1 MFVNTLYF
9 INSLFFNFC
18 IAFYLMNALQWYSYK
33 FKRVFFHY
41 HKPLWHLYFLFI
53 PYFFFLTFPLYSLAY
68 FALIHTPILYFWN
81 KGIDKKLV
89 FTSKVKWFFVFVFVY
104 NVIFAILALRFS
116 FLFNLFT
123 LPFALLS
130 LKIYEFFTNLYY
142 KKQAKVKLKTNQNLK
157 IILITASFGKTS
169 IKNFLYELLK
179 DDFKSYK
186 TPRSVNTLLGIVAD
200 INANLTPDT
209 QIYIAEAGARLKGDI
224 DEITRFL
231 EPHISIVGEIGNAHL
246 EYFKSVENIR
256 SAKLEALNSK
266 RLEKA
271 FLHSSTQ
278 KEEDE
283 LISLY
288 DDKLSFIHSS
298 LEGLEFKVNIE
309 NKLYNFK
316 SQILGAFNA
325 QNLCVCILCANYLG
339 IKLEKIQKQVLNIN
353 SVEHRLQVLSREP
366 KFIIDDGFNGNFKG
380 MSTSYELCK
389 NYKGRKILVSPGI
402 VEVSEEENIK
412 LAKIINECFD
422 LAIITAQ
429 VNAEIFKKELK
440 IKTIIL
446 KEKSQLIQT
455 LAKETKN
462 GDLILFSNDAP
473 SFM

>member
-1 MFVNTLYF
+1 
-9 INSLFFNFC
+9 
-18 IAFYLMNALQWYSYK
+18 
-33 FKRVFFHY
+33 HY

-53 PYFFFLTFPLYSLAY
+53 PYFLFLAFPLYSLAY
-68 FALIHTPILYFWN
+68 FALIHTPILYFWS

-104 NVIFAILALRFS
+104 NAIFAILALRFS
-116 FLFNLFT
+116 FLFNLFS
-123 LPFALLS
+123 LPFALFS

-142 KKQAKVKLKTNQNLK
+142 KKQAKAKLRANENLK

-200 INANLTPDT
+200 INTNLNQDT

-231 EPHISIVGEIGNAHL
+231 QPHISIVGEIGNAHL

-256 SAKLEALNSK
+256 STKLEALNSK

-278 KEEDE
+278 KEEDK

-288 DDKLSFIHSS
+288 DDKLSLIHSS
-298 LEGLEFKVNIE
+298 LEGLEFKIDIE
-309 NKLYNFK
+309 NKSYDFK
-316 SQILGAFNA
+316 SQILGDFNA
-325 QNLCVCILCANYLG
+325 QNLCVCILCAHYLG

-389 NYKGRKILVSPGI
+389 SYKGRKVLVSPGI

-422 LAIITAQ
+422 LAIISAQ
-429 VNAEIFKKELK
+429 INAEIFKKELK

-446 KEKSQLIQT
+446 KEKSQLVQT